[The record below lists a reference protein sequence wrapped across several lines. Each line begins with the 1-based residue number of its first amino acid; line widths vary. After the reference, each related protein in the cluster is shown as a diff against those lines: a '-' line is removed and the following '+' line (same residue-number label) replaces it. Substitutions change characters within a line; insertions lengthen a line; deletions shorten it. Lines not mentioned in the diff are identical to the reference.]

1 MSASTKMSTAVKAL
15 CFLAGAPD
23 QPKTSGEIASNIGVN
38 ASKLRKLLS
47 MLVKSGIVE
56 STQGTTGGFII
67 AKDLKK
73 IHLQEIYCALEDRKA
88 FHLDVTNSNGKQGA
102 ESAKVNQ
109 FFLDL
114 FSEIQ
119 IDIENKMR
127 DISLS
132 DIVESSR

>member
-1 MSASTKMSTAVKAL
+1 
-15 CFLAGAPD
+15 
-23 QPKTSGEIASNIGVN
+23 
-38 ASKLRKLLS
+38 

-67 AKDLKK
+67 IKDMRR
-73 IHLQEIYCALEDRKA
+73 IHLQEVYCAVEDQKA
-88 FHLDVTNSNGKQGA
+88 FHLDVTNSNGKQGE

-109 FFLDL
+109 FFLNL

-127 DISLS
+127 NISLH
-132 DIVESSR
+132 DIVESGK